1 MYATTDIHLV
11 NNTRCV
17 FALKRCVLIPI
28 KPYSI
33 RLCDFLKYSQVFS
46 RSSRKKKNGKE
57 SQPAWTKTKPLYVK
71 LTDQNRT
78 VTVSLFTILDE
89 RENDLLLHYLRECI
103 TRSSDSPLDGKSS
116 IRWRDHTKGRGKDFT
131 SRQICTHFRA
141 SGTSLKNQLA
151 ETWLDFIF
159 LAIPYI
165 QHYPHV

>member
-57 SQPAWTKTKPLYVK
+57 SPPAWTKTKPLYVK

-116 IRWRDHTKGRGKDFT
+116 IRWRDQQREGGRT
-131 SRQICTHFRA
+131 SPADRSA
-141 SGTSLKNQLA
+141 L
-151 ETWLDFIF
+151 IF
-159 LAIPYI
+159 GH
-165 QHYPHV
+165 QEQV